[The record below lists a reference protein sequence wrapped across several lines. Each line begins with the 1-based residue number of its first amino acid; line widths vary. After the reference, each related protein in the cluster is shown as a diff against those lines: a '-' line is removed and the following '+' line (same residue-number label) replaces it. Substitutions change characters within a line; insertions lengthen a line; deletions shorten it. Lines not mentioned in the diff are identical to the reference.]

1 MTTRWARFVRG
12 WVAAAISVFVAL
24 CSHTLAGGAVPSVA
38 GIALCLA
45 FSGMVCIALA
55 GKSLSLPRLAISV
68 LLSQFL
74 FHGAFSLLGSAVPTT
89 PTPATHSMSELMSAP
104 AVHITPLVDSG
115 MSMPAWMWAAH
126 GVAAIVTIVALRFGE
141 RTFWQLLALTRPTVR
156 RLLAL
161 MAIAVTPAEPARPI
175 ETELL
180 PRPRLVVVSWTRRR
194 GPPAFAA

>member
-24 CSHTLAGGAVPSVA
+24 CSHTLAGGAVPSLA
-38 GIALCLA
+38 GLCLCLA

-74 FHGAFSLLGSAVPTT
+74 FHGAFSLLGSTAPAT
-89 PTPATHSMSELMSAP
+89 PTPATHSMSDLMSAP

-126 GVAAIVTIVALRFGE
+126 GVAAIVTIAALRFGE
-141 RTFWQLLALTRPTVR
+141 RAFWQLLALTRPLAR
-156 RLLAL
+156 RLLTPVVV
-161 MAIAVTPAEPARPI
+161 AVTSAEPAHPI
-175 ETELL
+175 EAELL
-180 PRPRLVVVSWTRRR
+180 PRPRLVVVSGARRR